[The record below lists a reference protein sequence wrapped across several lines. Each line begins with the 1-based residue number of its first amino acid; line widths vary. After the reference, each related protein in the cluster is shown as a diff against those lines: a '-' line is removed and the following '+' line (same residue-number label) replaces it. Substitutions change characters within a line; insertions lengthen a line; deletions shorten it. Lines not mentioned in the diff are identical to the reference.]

1 MSSRNGNRSV
11 LRPRQRR
18 RSQLLPSQP
27 PPGWPGNPLPSTAGP
42 ARDPAHR
49 RGPGAAAAKGPAGR
63 AASRTRSVG
72 HSEFPPD
79 QIPDNL
85 ACPQRILEL
94 KLPRIAPDNPPA
106 ELLGLRLVKLRS
118 SPRSFPEREERIQAV
133 GLVI

>member
-1 MSSRNGNRSV
+1 MHSLSV
-11 LRPRQRR
+11 TNPGRPAPAPLQQPITSNYMALRVIHC
-18 RSQLLPSQP
+18 LP
-27 PPGWPGNPLPSTAGP
+27 PPDPLGILLIGADQGPLRRKAQPGEQLPDSL
-42 ARDPAHR
+42 
-49 RGPGAAAAKGPAGR
+49 K
-63 AASRTRSVG
+63 SVR